1 MTAEMRVLE
10 VPNAERGMGWT
21 KIHDLVAGG
30 INDSFGVTFG
40 TDPVLNSVVQN
51 EDGYS
56 TLALVKVIS
65 TNQQVIPDEA
75 IYRVNGSGSNGAYV
89 YAARISF
96 NSDLLSPGE
105 TTLVLIDTDN
115 DRVITVAVTVVA
127 RDY

>member
-1 MTAEMRVLE
+1 MDE
-10 VPNAERGMGWT
+10 NARPCG
-21 KIHDLVAGG
+21 
-30 INDSFGVTFG
+30 
-40 TDPVLNSVVQN
+40 VLNSVVQN

-75 IYRVNGSGSNGAYV
+75 IYRVSGSGSNGAYV

-115 DRVITVAVTVVA
+115 DRVITVGVTVVA